1 MRDLTRPDDSIMKV
15 RPELEEYTAV
25 EFANV
30 LLNNHHSLN
39 ANDPDTE
46 DLFVTL
52 NNQLFVYNLSTRAVL
67 ANPMYNS
74 NILKIRQERG
84 LLLMAM
90 DDDSI

>member
-1 MRDLTRPDDSIMKV
+1 MRDLTRPDESIMKV

-30 LLNNHHSLN
+30 LLNSHHSLISG
-39 ANDPDTE
+39 DPDTE

-74 NILKIRQERG
+74 NILKIR
-84 LLLMAM
+84 
-90 DDDSI
+90 